1 MTEENIRQKFRLR
14 NKDETRNHLTEEINR
29 NDLISKKHKKLCV
42 AFNYIELLLILSYA
56 VTGCVSISAFASL
69 VGFL

>member
-29 NDLISKKHKKLCV
+29 NDLMSKKHKKICM
-42 AFNYIELLLILSYA
+42 AFNYIELLLILSYLMRLLD
-56 VTGCVSISAFASL
+56 VL
-69 VGFL
+69 QFLLLLL

>member
-29 NDLISKKHKKLCV
+29 NDLMSKKHKKICM
-42 AFNYIELLLILSYA
+42 AFSYIELLLILSYLMRLLD
-56 VTGCVSISAFASL
+56 VFQ
-69 VGFL
+69 FLLLLL

>member
-29 NDLISKKHKKLCV
+29 NDLMSKKHKKICM
-42 AFNYIELLLILSYA
+42 AFNYIELLLILSYLMRLLD
-56 VTGCVSISAFASL
+56 VFQ
-69 VGFL
+69 FLLLLL